1 MKHGKP
7 YFFKSPNR
15 SKKQKKTGSKKGH
28 KSHVRPM
35 PQRIDEYRHVP
46 VSVCPECGN
55 SELNRVQEIRVHL
68 LGF

>member
-1 MKHGKP
+1 MGNHIFSNHLIDP
-7 YFFKSPNR
+7 RNR
-15 SKKQKKTGSKKGH
+15 RKLDQKKGH

-68 LGF
+68 SSF